1 MMFRT
6 LLIAVAALIYIA
18 GSSQPQ
24 IAQQP
29 PNETDKVS
37 RSSTPSD
44 FPEILNKTK
53 SVALA
58 GIKPVGSTL
67 VNYQFTLQNLSDK
80 NIKAVSINVLSE
92 GHVRI
97 MSMPQD
103 YYGETFIR
111 ARESRS
117 LPESLTTS
125 PDPGTYNPPAAREV
139 QIVIESVIFE
149 DGSYEGD
156 LKSAGKFLGGVLG
169 SRLDVGRILPLL
181 DDASS
186 ATDAVAAFDALR
198 AQLSSLSYEP
208 EDAEVASLQRALP
221 TLDQAELRASVDAA
235 IHLVR
240 SRLLEKLDA
249 QKQSGGS
256 VRDYNDW
263 LVRTRQFYSKWLLAL
278 SGVTLPKPCVNL
290 SI

>member
-1 MMFRT
+1 MFRT
-6 LLIAVAALIYIA
+6 LIIALAALIYIA
-18 GSSQPQ
+18 DSSQAQ
-24 IAQQP
+24 LAQQS
-29 PNETDKVS
+29 PNETDKVI
-37 RSSTPSD
+37 RSSSRSD

-58 GIKPVGSTL
+58 GIKPVGSTP

-97 MSMPQD
+97 MSMPQG

-111 ARESRS
+111 ARESRR

-125 PDPGTYNPPAAREV
+125 PDPGTYNRPAAREV

-156 LKSAGKFLGGVLG
+156 LKSAGKFLAGVLG

-208 EDAEVASLQRALP
+208 EEAEVASLQRALP

-263 LVRTRQFYSKWLLAL
+263 LVRTRQFYSKWLFAL